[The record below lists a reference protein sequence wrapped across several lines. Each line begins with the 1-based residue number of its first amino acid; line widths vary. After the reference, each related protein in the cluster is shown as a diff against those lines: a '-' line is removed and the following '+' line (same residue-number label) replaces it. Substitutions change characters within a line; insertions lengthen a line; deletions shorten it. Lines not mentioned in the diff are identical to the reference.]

1 MRFEL
6 SLPRLQLNAGTTD
19 SNLIQTS
26 KFHTAW
32 IVGHESC
39 SLNQI
44 GSIITALRNRS
55 LEQKL
60 TSPFHLLALTISLT
74 PPVFMLA
81 RFYEIR
87 KPFPKSAS
95 KTLSHIYSTAKY
107 IFLRKSKSLLII
119 RFLRCLRLYK
129 GVKSFLMQ
137 PTYVIECTFPVNNNA
152 RKNIFV
158 VCSRKLHT
166 RLHLWYC
173 KMMKQFAR
181 AERNCRNAL
190 LQIQSC
196 REALHMTK
204 CYLPYQ
210 NDSIL
215 RIFWFSQKITFYD
228 FSSSKI
234 HIPTWKM

>member
-1 MRFEL
+1 M
-6 SLPRLQLNAGTTD
+6 
-19 SNLIQTS
+19 
-26 KFHTAW
+26 
-32 IVGHESC
+32 
-39 SLNQI
+39 
-44 GSIITALRNRS
+44 
-55 LEQKL
+55 
-60 TSPFHLLALTISLT
+60 
-74 PPVFMLA
+74 
-81 RFYEIR
+81 
-87 KPFPKSAS
+87 
-95 KTLSHIYSTAKY
+95 
-107 IFLRKSKSLLII
+107 
-119 RFLRCLRLYK
+119 
-129 GVKSFLMQ
+129 KSFLMQ

-215 RIFWFSQKITFYD
+215 RIFWFSQKITFSD

-234 HIPTWKM
+234 KKCNDSILSKIIHCVRFAKTWLGCIAKPFYSTWAIFIHKCE